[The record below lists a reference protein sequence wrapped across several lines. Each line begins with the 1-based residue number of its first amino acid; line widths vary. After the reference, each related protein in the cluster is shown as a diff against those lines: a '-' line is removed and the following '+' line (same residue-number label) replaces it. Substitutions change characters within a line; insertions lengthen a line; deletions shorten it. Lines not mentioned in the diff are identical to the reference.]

1 MGFGQ
6 MKREANRDRETF
18 GGAGGEVMAVTE
30 VKRRGR
36 GREMDEREMEEVE
49 KVWTKG
55 K

>member
-1 MGFGQ
+1 

-18 GGAGGEVMAVTE
+18 GGADGEAMAVTE
-30 VKRRGR
+30 
-36 GREMDEREMEEVE
+36 GREMDERDMEEEQEVEEVE

>member
-1 MGFGQ
+1 

-18 GGAGGEVMAVTE
+18 GGAWRGDGGWRMAVAE
-30 VKRRGR
+30 K
-36 GREMDEREMEEVE
+36 GREMDEREVEQEQEVE

>member
-1 MGFGQ
+1 

-18 GGAGGEVMAVTE
+18 GGAWRGLARRWRVAVAE
-30 VKRRGR
+30 K
-36 GREMDEREMEEVE
+36 GREMDEREVEQEQEVE